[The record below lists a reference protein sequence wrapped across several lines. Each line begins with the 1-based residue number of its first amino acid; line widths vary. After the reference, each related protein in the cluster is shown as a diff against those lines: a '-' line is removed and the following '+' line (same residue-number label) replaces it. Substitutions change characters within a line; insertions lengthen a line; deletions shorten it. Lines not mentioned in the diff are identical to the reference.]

1 MILLAKRTLQK
12 NTTLK
17 QVELSN
23 LVCVAYPNFDNLK
36 RHAIL
41 MASIAKLNMH
51 VVLVKKHNGTVTIE
65 QFTHVFSVVLSEN
78 IDNILSN

>member
-23 LVCVAYPNFDNLK
+23 LVCVAYPNVDNLK

-65 QFTHVFSVVLSEN
+65 QFTPVFSVVLSEN

>member
-1 MILLAKRTLQK
+1 
-12 NTTLK
+12 
-17 QVELSN
+17 
-23 LVCVAYPNFDNLK
+23 
-36 RHAIL
+36 

>member
-1 MILLAKRTLQK
+1 M
-12 NTTLK
+12 
-17 QVELSN
+17 
-23 LVCVAYPNFDNLK
+23 CVAYPNVDNLK

>member
-23 LVCVAYPNFDNLK
+23 LVCVAYPNVDNLK

-41 MASIAKLNMH
+41 MASI
-51 VVLVKKHNGTVTIE
+51 
-65 QFTHVFSVVLSEN
+65 EN
-78 IDNILSN
+78 RTCM

>member
-23 LVCVAYPNFDNLK
+23 LVCVAHPNVDNLK